1 MTEQN
6 PGTGAVSVSP
16 LGTFFYS
23 SLQTMLVYWQVD
35 PAVAAKLVAPGLVP
49 AVFDDR
55 SLINLNFERYASI
68 GGTFD
73 GIVDE
78 VEFNV
83 VAFPKDVASSA
94 FELTTAQY
102 LSGGDEA
109 KVYGNYR
116 VMVACDSEVAVKAG
130 QSEYG
135 ENKFLAAF
143 PNYSVPGVN
152 SPGVTS
158 WSIPCTETG
167 SAPGTVFTLSV
178 PTVAGSPRV
187 TPSSPISAWAIL
199 TGSDNRS
206 RFVQSGRNVFG
217 VFQTWFDTDSNGVVQ
232 PLPAGTAAVTVGTG
246 TNNPMVPLLKLA
258 FDGNEQCVAIALF
271 ESSPAAASTHTLL
284 NTPID

>member
-1 MTEQN
+1 MIEQN
-6 PGTGAVSVSP
+6 PGAGAVSVSP

-49 AVFDDR
+49 AVFDGK
-55 SLINLNFERYASI
+55 SLVNLNFERYASI
-68 GGTFD
+68 GDSYD
-73 GIVDE
+73 GMVDE

-83 VAFPKDVASSA
+83 VAFPKVLASSA

-116 VMVACDSEVAVKAG
+116 VMVACDSAIAVQAG
-130 QSEYG
+130 AAHYG
-135 ENKFLAAF
+135 ENKFLAGF
-143 PNYSVPGVN
+143 PKYSVPGVN

-158 WSIPCTETG
+158 WTVPCTETG
-167 SAPGTVFTLSV
+167 STSGTVFTLSV
-178 PTVAGSPRV
+178 PTIAGTPRI
-187 TPSSPISAWAIL
+187 TPLSPISAWAIL
-199 TGSDNRS
+199 EGADGIS

-217 VFQTWFDTDSNGVVQ
+217 VFQTWFDTDPNDVVQ
-232 PLPAGTAAVTVGTG
+232 PLPAGSAAVTIGTG
-246 TNNPMVPLLKLA
+246 TNNPMVPLLSIA
-258 FDGNEQCVAIALF
+258 FDGNEQCVGISVF

-284 NTPID
+284 NAPIG